1 MASSDSQH
9 ATLLHGLALVH
20 RALRRCLETII
31 RVSAQP
37 IPESDRLDFAE
48 FTGRF
53 TKFLHTHH
61 DGEEE
66 VIFPALRAA
75 GERAAMPDQV
85 AHVAEWKTDHEKL
98 LIRLRE
104 LEAGCASFRAGKPQE
119 TLAKAAVEVRSIL
132 FPHLDAEEAALS
144 EPVLR
149 KIMTGEQAAAVSEA
163 ASKHGQRSGGAPVM
177 MLYLHGLTAEEQKHF
192 STLPWFVRRV
202 LIRRIWSRGF
212 RGCLKYAHNPSIT
225 L

>member
-1 MASSDSQH
+1 MASSESQH

-20 RALRRCLETII
+20 RALRRSLETIV

-37 IPESDRLDFAE
+37 IPDTDRSDFAE
-48 FTGRF
+48 FTARF

-75 GERAAMPDQV
+75 GERVGMPGQV
-85 AHVAEWKTDHEKL
+85 AHVAEWKADHEKL
-98 LIRLRE
+98 LLRLRE
-104 LEAGCASFRAGKPQE
+104 LEAACASFRAGGPQE
-119 TLAKAAVEVRSIL
+119 PLAKAAVEVRSIL
-132 FPHLDAEEAALS
+132 LPHLDAEEAALS

-149 KIMTGEQAAAVSEA
+149 KMMSGEQAAAVSEA
-163 ASKHGQRSGGAPVM
+163 ASKHGQRHGGATVM
-177 MLYLHGLTAEEQKHF
+177 MLYLHGLTDEEQKHF

-202 LIRRIWSRGF
+202 LIRRIWARG
-212 RGCLKYAHNPSIT
+212 
-225 L
+225 

>member
-1 MASSDSQH
+1 MASSESQH

-20 RALRRCLETII
+20 RALRRCLDTIVS
-31 RVSAQP
+31 VSAHP
-37 IPESDRLDFAE
+37 IPEGDRLGFAE

-149 KIMTGEQAAAVSEA
+149 KMMTGEQAAAVSEA